1 MIVINVLFLELGADY
16 IGVFSENSSL
26 TLLNKLDLYSLVFH
40 THSVFNS
47 TFMLNPCTY

>member
-26 TLLNKLDLYSLVFH
+26 TLLNKLDLYVSAGTELENLVF
-40 THSVFNS
+40 NE
-47 TFMLNPCTY
+47 